1 MSNLID
7 QLENELALQEL
18 TILDLNQQLTK
29 ETKRA
34 NVAVENLSLN
44 NEYYSD
50 QMFTLKAEI
59 ALLKQQI
66 KNKAYN

>member
-7 QLENELALQEL
+7 QLESELALQEL
-18 TILDLNQQLTK
+18 TILDLNQQLAK

-34 NVAVENLSLN
+34 NVSVENLSLN

-66 KNKAYN
+66 KNKGLN